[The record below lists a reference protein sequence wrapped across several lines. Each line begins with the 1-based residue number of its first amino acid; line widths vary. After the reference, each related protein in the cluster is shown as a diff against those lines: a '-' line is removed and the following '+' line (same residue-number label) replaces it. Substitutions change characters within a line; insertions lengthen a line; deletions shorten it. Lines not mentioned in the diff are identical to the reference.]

1 MSQLTLRIP
10 GALQPSLVG
19 VQVCAKARADVHAKE
34 EKDEKERHEGRKD
47 LKAKQGLYQMER
59 DQQDN
64 KKKNL

>member
-10 GALQPSLVG
+10 GALQPGLVG